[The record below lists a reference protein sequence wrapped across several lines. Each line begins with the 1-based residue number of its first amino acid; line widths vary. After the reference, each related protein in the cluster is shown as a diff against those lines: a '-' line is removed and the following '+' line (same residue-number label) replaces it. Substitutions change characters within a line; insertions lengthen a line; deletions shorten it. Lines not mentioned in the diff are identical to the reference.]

1 MDAVYNAYKDPTWKD
16 ADKATSDKKI
26 LVDAA
31 LLKLGDLDW
40 FKAVKLRDDKKVL
53 FDTAEANLTAVANKI
68 DRLEKI
74 MKHMK
79 DTGAGNV
86 GSIADL

>member
-16 ADKATSDKKI
+16 ADKATSDKKA
-26 LVDAA
+26 LVDTA

-40 FKAVKLRDDKKVL
+40 FKAVKLRDEKKVL
-53 FDTAEANLTAVANKI
+53 LDTAEANLAAVVAKI

-74 MKHMK
+74 MVHMK
-79 DTGAGNV
+79 NTAAGNV